1 MVKPRLRRAFTLIE
15 LLVVIAII
23 AILIALLLPAV
34 QQARESARRTQC
46 KNNLKQLGLA
56 LHNYH
61 DVFGCF
67 AANEITVDASFTGG
81 GYNVATGPTGL
92 PTLSWLAR
100 ILPYIEQAP
109 LYQSIDMSGFAGA
122 NAFTR
127 ILGDA
132 AGSATSAPASNVR
145 ARRTVV
151 NAFLCPSNPQP
162 KQVTG
167 AVQGYSWNDGV
178 DGARTDYVGS
188 MGFGQG
194 AHRDCPFATY
204 AGQQWS
210 GPQEV
215 NVPPISNNDGIF
227 GWHGCVTIANIVD
240 GTSNTVAV
248 AEDMHWVEK
257 ESPERVAGDALWM
270 SGYAIHS
277 IKMAPNTD
285 PNGDFRCDQWSSMH
299 TGGCQVTLCDG
310 SVRFVSENID
320 WTIRRAV
327 ATRAKGEVVGEF

>member
-61 DVFGCF
+61 DVFGTF
-67 AANEITVDASFTGG
+67 AANEITVDSSFTGG

-109 LYQSIDMSGFAGA
+109 LYQSIDMNGFPGA

-127 ILGDA
+127 IIGDA
-132 AGSATSAPASNVR
+132 AGSATSAPASNIR

-162 KQVTG
+162 KQVRG
-167 AVQGYSWNDGV
+167 AVQGYSWDDGV

-240 GTSNTVAV
+240 GTSNTVGV
-248 AEDMHWVEK
+248 VEDMHWNEK
-257 ESPERVAGDALWM
+257 ERPEEIKGDALWM

-285 PNGDFRCDQWSSMH
+285 PNTDFRCDQWSSLH
-299 TGGCQVTLCDG
+299 TGGCQVTMCDG

-320 WTIRRAV
+320 WTIRRAIG
-327 ATRAKGEVVGEF
+327 TRAKGEVVGEF